1 MKSMN
6 EESAREDLR
15 MRTLA
20 PIGYDFGRLVY
31 LSSLRDF
38 STGEYHHHGLAYS
51 YSETIAAAALA
62 SCHKEVFYDLALS
75 SLEVF
80 VDQVERFVRA
90 SAQDFDKT
98 VNAWENLEAYRATIP
113 ADCDPLTAA
122 LFRSNVKIAIAV
134 LKSRQSSR
142 PSRAQFSSPRP
153 LLDQ

>member
-1 MKSMN
+1 MKSLN
-6 EESAREDLR
+6 EQSAREDLR
-15 MRTLA
+15 KRTLA

-51 YSETIAAAALA
+51 YSEAIAASALA
-62 SCHKEVFYDLALS
+62 SCHKEVFYGLALS

-80 VDQVERFVRA
+80 VDQVERFVRS

-98 VNAWENLEAYRATIP
+98 VHAWESLEAYRATIP

-134 LKSRQSSR
+134 LKSRQPIR
-142 PSRAQFSSPRP
+142 PSKPQFSSPRP
-153 LLDQ
+153 LLGQ